1 MEEKNIQGIYPML
14 SVKDIQEIMGI
25 NKNLAYKLVGQN
37 DFPKITINGRF
48 YIPADS
54 FKSWCKTYIGKEYNL

>member
-37 DFPKITINGRF
+37 DFPKITIR
-48 YIPADS
+48 S
-54 FKSWCKTYIGKEYNL
+54 EERRVGKEC